1 MKSTT
6 VVVSNPLENKTI
18 RSSDNVNVI
27 AASTQRSLITMNE
40 WTAQE
45 TVPIIRYNEKVC
57 TTLGRDLYQ

>member
-27 AASTQRSLITMNE
+27 AASNSKELNNDE
-40 WTAQE
+40 
-45 TVPIIRYNEKVC
+45 
-57 TTLGRDLYQ
+57 